1 MGYKYEMNWSITFD
15 MLSIQL
21 GHTPEFYVDIEKSK
35 EVLTY
40 TELLSIFGAEE
51 MENQLL
57 SDQGGFSFI
66 QNK

>member
-1 MGYKYEMNWSITFD
+1 
-15 MLSIQL
+15 
-21 GHTPEFYVDIEKSK
+21 VDNEKSK

-57 SDQGGFSFI
+57 SDQGGFFI
-66 QNK
+66 YPNSNDVEFI